1 MKEYKTFLD
10 RKMMPPPA
18 ALASQEPRRVDQ
30 HRADS
35 DGDEQ
40 MGEINVIFG
49 GSMSIT
55 SKTQGRSSSAR
66 SVWPSVL
73 SQVEG

>member
-1 MKEYKTFLD
+1 MEKWCKIHCTIGHDLKECKIFLNQ
-10 RKMMPPPA
+10 KKMPPLA
-18 ALASQEPRRVDQ
+18 APVPQDPQWDQRRV
-30 HRADS
+30 DS

-55 SKTQGRSSSAR
+55 S
-66 SVWPSVL
+66 
-73 SQVEG
+73 